1 SRTTEHATS
10 GRHIRGA
17 TALEHAAAHMAALPG
32 KTPALAA
39 QLSHEGHWTFTNRAG
54 ERFTAATPDE
64 MKRAIT
70 TLAPDSAKAS
80 NAESKLT
87 LYLTEDSLFQDR
99 TRFKDLPAQAELRVM
114 TEKASQRLV
123 TVADG
128 AALKI
133 YTELRPNLLIE
144 ATDAA
149 RYSEAVYQL
158 NRSLAQSR
166 IRVLSLD
173 PQGPP
178 TLTSGPRLDPATGR
192 ALIDTITPDKLVS
205 ALGALRRQTAL
216 LVARREADQLVFRPS
231 SGAERKIP
239 WTTVVAEVERWDVN
253 LLIINAAT
261 PNQPGARNWLWQK
274 VGVKGLD
281 DALTN
286 ATLADITSALLP
298 RNARHVASATPR
310 GLHQTTLD
318 IEPARGL
325 PATTS
330 TVSQLGD
337 KVVDLVSD
345 LTGGIINVGVHAML
359 TSEARQRELT
369 DRIIPG
375 LPSSIQWSYIV
386 ALLLGMFG
394 APVAA
399 RWWQQLWPQE
409 AREQYAG
416 AGGYWAARSVRA
428 AAFWLLFVPVVA
440 VGTAPRHLATRLKDL
455 ATAPIRA
462 WRWVRKRNKARS

>member
-1 SRTTEHATS
+1 
-10 GRHIRGA
+10 
-17 TALEHAAAHMAALPG
+17 
-32 KTPALAA
+32 
-39 QLSHEGHWTFTNRAG
+39 
-54 ERFTAATPDE
+54 
-64 MKRAIT
+64 KRAIT
-70 TLAPDSAKAS
+70 TLAPDATRAA

-99 TRFKDLPAQAELRVM
+99 TRFKDLPAQVELRVM
-114 TEKASQRLV
+114 AEKTSQRLV
-123 TVADG
+123 AVGEG
-128 AALKI
+128 AALKLF
-133 YTELRPNLLIE
+133 TELRPNLLIQ

-149 RYSEAVYQL
+149 RYSEAVFQL
-158 NRSLAQSR
+158 NRSLTQSR

-178 TLTSGPRLDPATGR
+178 TLTAGPRLDPATGR
-192 ALIDTITPDKLVS
+192 ALIDTIMPEKLVS
-205 ALGALRRQTAL
+205 ALSALRGQTAL
-216 LVARREADQLVFRPS
+216 LVARREAEQLVFKPS

-239 WTTVVAEVERWDVN
+239 WTAVVAEAERWDVN

-261 PNQPGARNWLWQK
+261 PNQPGTRNWLWQK

-281 DALTN
+281 DARAN

-298 RNARHVASATPR
+298 RNVRHVATATPR

-318 IEPARGL
+318 IAPAGGL

-345 LTGGIINVGVHAML
+345 LTGSIINLGVHAAL
-359 TSEARQRELT
+359 TSEARQRELN
-369 DRIIPG
+369 DRIVPG

-394 APVAA
+394 SSVAA

-409 AREQYAG
+409 TRDQYAG
-416 AGGYWAARSVRA
+416 AGGYWAARGVRTT
-428 AAFWLLFVPVVA
+428 AFWLLFVPVVA
-440 VGTAPRHLATRLKDL
+440 IGTAPRHLVTLLKDL
-455 ATAPIRA
+455 ATAPVRV
-462 WRWVRKRNKARS
+462 WRWVRQRNKARS